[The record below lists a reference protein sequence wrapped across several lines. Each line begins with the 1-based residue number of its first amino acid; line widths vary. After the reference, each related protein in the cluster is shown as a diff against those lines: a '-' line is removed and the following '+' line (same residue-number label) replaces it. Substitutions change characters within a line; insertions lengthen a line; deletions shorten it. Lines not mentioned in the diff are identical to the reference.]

1 MYDSKDMTFLGE
13 AKRGGQC
20 KGQGLPGVGVE
31 GREEQ
36 AEDGGF
42 SKQRNHSPDMV
53 TMDVRRF
60 MFVQTTGGAPRLE
73 SEPPCQPQLWDGDD
87 VSMQAPWELTLRLVG
102 RVIIGEAVPGA
113 CTGGRGKSLYLPLNF
128 AANLELFF

>member
-1 MYDSKDMTFLGE
+1 
-13 AKRGGQC
+13 
-20 KGQGLPGVGVE
+20 
-31 GREEQ
+31 
-36 AEDGGF
+36 
-42 SKQRNHSPDMV
+42 MV

-60 MFVQTTGGAPRLE
+60 MLVQTTGGAPRLE

-113 CTGGRGKSLYLPLNF
+113 CMGDMG
-128 AANLELFF
+128 NLCISPSTLLRT